1 MRLIFMGTPEFALP
15 SLNALH
21 QSGRTILAVVT
32 QPDRPKGRG
41 EHLAPPPAKVMAERF
56 GLPVLQPAKIKDPV
70 FLDSLRALKP
80 EMIVVVAF
88 GRILPHE
95 ILDLPPRGCVNLHA
109 SLLPNYR
116 GAAPIQWAII
126 NGESETGVTTIR
138 MDPGM
143 DTGDIL
149 LHERVAILPEDT
161 AGSLSGRL
169 AEHGADLLL
178 RTLKGIE
185 SGDVVPTA
193 QDHSAATMA
202 PMLEK
207 ESGEIDWAQPAVKIV
222 NRIRGLSPWPGAY
235 TFYQDERW
243 RIWKA
248 AYEDK
253 AADGLPGTILKT
265 GREEISVATGWG
277 LLEILELQPENG
289 RRMGVR
295 DFLAGH
301 SVEPGV
307 VLGQ

>member
-1 MRLIFMGTPEFALP
+1 MGTPEFALP

-21 QSGRTILAVVT
+21 QSGHTILAAVT

-41 EHLAPPPAKVMAERF
+41 GHLAPPPAKVMAERF
-56 GLPVLQPAKIKDPV
+56 GLPVLQPTKMKDPD
-70 FLDSLRALKP
+70 FLKSLSALKP

-88 GRILPHE
+88 GRILPPE
-95 ILDLPPRGCVNLHA
+95 ILDLPPRGCINVHA
-109 SLLPNYR
+109 SLLPKYR

-126 NGESETGVTTIR
+126 NGEQETGVTTIR

-149 LHERVAILPEDT
+149 LHERVSILPEDT
-161 AGSLSGRL
+161 AGSLSVRL
-169 AEHGADLLL
+169 AERGADLLL

-185 SGDVVPTA
+185 SGDVVPMA

-202 PMLEK
+202 PMLVK
-207 ESGEIDWAQPAVKIV
+207 EAGEIDWAQPAVKIV

-248 AYEDK
+248 ALRDEMEDK
-253 AADGLPGTILKT
+253 ADGEPPGTILKT
-265 GREEISVATGWG
+265 GREGISVATGED
-277 LLEILELQPENG
+277 LLNILELQPENG

-295 DFLAGH
+295 EFLAGH
-301 SVEPGV
+301 SVEQGV

>member
-1 MRLIFMGTPEFALP
+1 MRIIFMGTPEFALP
-15 SLNALH
+15 GLNALY
-21 QSGRTILAVVT
+21 QSGHTIPAVVT

-56 GLPVLQPAKIKDPV
+56 GLPVLQPARMKDPA
-70 FLDSLRALKP
+70 FLARLRVLKP
-80 EMIVVVAF
+80 DMIIVVAF
-88 GRILPHE
+88 GRILPPE
-95 ILDLPPRGCVNLHA
+95 ILDLPPRGCINLHA
-109 SLLPNYR
+109 SLLPKYR

-126 NGESETGVTTIR
+126 NGEQETGVTTIR

-149 LHERVAILPEDT
+149 LHERVSILPEDT
-161 AGSLSGRL
+161 AGSLSVRL
-169 AEHGADLLL
+169 AERGADLML

-185 SGDVVPTA
+185 SGEIVPVP
-193 QDHSAATMA
+193 QNSSEATMA

-207 ESGEIDWAQPAVKIV
+207 EVGEIDWAQPAVAIA

-248 AYEDK
+248 VPLDQTSEVMS
-253 AADGLPGTILKT
+253 GTILQV
-265 GREEISVATGWG
+265 GRESLPVATGRG
-277 LLEILELQPENG
+277 LLEILEMQPENG
-289 RRMGVR
+289 RRMSVR

-301 SVEPGV
+301 SVEEGV
-307 VLGQ
+307 VLGT

>member
-1 MRLIFMGTPEFALP
+1 MKLIFMGTPEFALP
-15 SLNALH
+15 CLNALH
-21 QSGRTILAVVT
+21 QSGHTILAVVT

-41 EHLAPPPAKVMAERF
+41 ERLAPPPAKQMAERF
-56 GLPVLQPAKIKDPV
+56 GLPVLQPTKMKDPA
-70 FLDSLRALKP
+70 FLDRLRALQP

-88 GRILPHE
+88 GRILPPE
-95 ILDLPPRGCVNLHA
+95 ILDLPPRGCINLHA
-109 SLLPNYR
+109 SLLPKYR

-126 NGESETGVTTIR
+126 NGETETGVTTIR

-149 LHERVAILPEDT
+149 LLERVSILPEDT
-161 AGSLSGRL
+161 AGSLSIRL
-169 AEHGADLLL
+169 AERGADLLL

-185 SGDVVPTA
+185 SGDVVPKA

-207 ESGEIDWAQPAVKIV
+207 ESGEIDWVQPAVKIA
-222 NRIRGLSPWPGAY
+222 NRVRGLSPWPGAY

-248 AYEDK
+248 VPKDK
-253 AADGLPGTILKT
+253 AVQGPPGAILET
-265 GREEISVATGWG
+265 GGEGISVATGEG
-277 LLEILELQPENG
+277 LLTILELQPENG

-295 DFLAGH
+295 EFLAGH
-301 SVEPGV
+301 SVEQGV

>member
-1 MRLIFMGTPEFALP
+1 MGTPEFALP

-21 QSGRTILAVVT
+21 QSGHAILAVIT

-41 EHLAPPPAKVMAERF
+41 GRLAPPPAKVMAERF
-56 GLPVLQPAKIKDPV
+56 GLPVLQPDTIKDPA
-70 FLDSLRALKP
+70 FIGHLRDLGP
-80 EMIVVVAF
+80 DVIVVVAF
-88 GRILPHE
+88 GRILPPE

-109 SLLPNYR
+109 SLLPKYR

-126 NGESETGVTTIR
+126 NGEPETGITTIR

-149 LHERVAILPEDT
+149 LHERVSILPEDT
-161 AGSLSGRL
+161 AGSLSVRL
-169 AEHGADLLL
+169 AERGADLLL

-185 SGDVVPTA
+185 AGDVVPIP

-202 PMLEK
+202 PMLGK
-207 ESGEIDWAQPAVKIV
+207 ESGEIDWARPAVMIV
-222 NRIRGLSPWPGAY
+222 NRIRGLSPWPGTY

-248 AYEDK
+248 APEDK
-253 AADGLPGTILKT
+253 MSDETPGTILKT
-265 GREEISVATGWG
+265 GREGVSVATGQG

-289 RRMGVR
+289 RRMSVR
-295 DFLAGH
+295 EFLAGH

>member
-1 MRLIFMGTPEFALP
+1 
-15 SLNALH
+15 
-21 QSGRTILAVVT
+21 
-32 QPDRPKGRG
+32 
-41 EHLAPPPAKVMAERF
+41 MAERF
-56 GLPVLQPAKIKDPV
+56 DLLVLQPTKMKDPG

-80 EMIVVVAF
+80 DIIVVVAF
-88 GRILPHE
+88 GRILPPE
-95 ILDLPPRGCVNLHA
+95 ILDLPPRGCINLHA

-126 NGESETGVTTIR
+126 NGEQETGVTTIR

-149 LHERVAILPEDT
+149 LHERVSILPEDT
-161 AGSLSGRL
+161 AGSLSVRL
-169 AEHGADLLL
+169 AERGADLML
-178 RTLKGIE
+178 RTLKGVE
-185 SGDVVPTA
+185 SGEAVPMA

-243 RIWKA
+243 RIWRA
-248 AYEDK
+248 AIRDQTEDKTEDK
-253 AADGLPGTILKT
+253 ADGEPPGTILKAE
-265 GREEISVATGWG
+265 REGISVATGQG
-277 LLEILELQPENG
+277 LIEILELQPENG

-301 SVEPGV
+301 SVEEGV
-307 VLGQ
+307 VLGA